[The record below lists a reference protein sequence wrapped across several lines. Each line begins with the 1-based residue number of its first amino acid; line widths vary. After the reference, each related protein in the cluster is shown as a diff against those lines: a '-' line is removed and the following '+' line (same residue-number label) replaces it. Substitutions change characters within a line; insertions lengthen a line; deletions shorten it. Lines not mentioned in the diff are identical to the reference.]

1 MSLDVLIV
9 DDSAAMRS
17 IIQKTLHICGLEI
30 GNVYQAKNG
39 QEGIEMLEENWVDLA
54 LVDINMPVMDGETMI
69 NLVRENPDFAE
80 LAIVVVSTESSE
92 TRIAQLQELDVK
104 FIHKPFQPEILRET
118 VYQLTGVENDGT
130 STVSGG
136 GFDF

>member
-1 MSLDVLIV
+1 MSLNVLIV

-39 QEGIEMLEENWVDLA
+39 QEGLEMLEENWVDLA

-92 TRIAQLQELDVK
+92 TRIAQLQQKDVK
-104 FIHKPFQPEILRET
+104 FIHKPFAPEILRET
-118 VYQLTGVENDGT
+118 VYQLTGVENGT
-130 STVSGG
+130 STVSSGS
-136 GFDF
+136 FDF

>member
-1 MSLDVLIV
+1 MSLNVLIV

-39 QEGIEMLEENWVDLA
+39 QEGLEMLEENWVDLA

-92 TRIAQLQELDVK
+92 TRIAQLQTKDVK
-104 FIHKPFQPEILRET
+104 FIHKPFAPEILRET
-118 VYQLTGVENDGT
+118 VYQLTGVEDGT
-130 STVSGG
+130 STVSSGS
-136 GFDF
+136 FDF